1 MGSATAPFGDAVV
14 QMTSLLDPFK
24 SDPSGPPPQ
33 GPAPAVSVANL
44 TQRSVGIGGLVGLD
58 VRDGWQVGELKAIR
72 LDALVRY
79 DVWGDDPA
87 TAAQAATDI
96 NARLL
101 GARDTLRAEGVLK
114 LDLAAVE
121 PADYAD
127 SLSAWRVGAQYRVL
141 YEFPYKDTS
150 GAESLISRIPIGL
163 EPEDPA
169 DGLGEET
176 VVTDE
181 LVRWDKLRTP
191 LLVVRGPAS
200 VGALLVLATGSAPA
214 GTVTVTR
221 TSGDT
226 TTPPATFTSFDT
238 FLHNTAGP
246 QPEFHEAVIA
256 FTSVDEFL
264 VAIGS
269 AGSPVEL
276 GDWDEDTDLDEYR
289 PRSLPVVPR
298 LELPAA
304 HDRLEIAYGG
314 EKLDSSTV
322 IYLRATRG

>member
-1 MGSATAPFGDAVV
+1 MGTATAPFGDALA

-24 SDPSGPPPQ
+24 SDPASPPPA

-101 GARDTLRAEGVLK
+101 GARDTLRTNGVLK
-114 LDLAAVE
+114 LDLASVDA
-121 PADYAD
+121 ADFAA

-141 YEFPYKDTS
+141 YEFPYKDTG
-150 GAESLISRIPIGL
+150 GAESLISRIPIGV
-163 EPEDPA
+163 EPEDPT
-169 DGLGEET
+169 DGLGETT
-176 VVTDE
+176 VVTDD
-181 LVRWDKLRTP
+181 LVRWDKLLTP
-191 LLVVRGPAS
+191 PLVVRGPAS

-221 TSGDT
+221 TSGDAT
-226 TTPPATFTSFDT
+226 ALPATFTSFDT
-238 FLHNTAGP
+238 FLDNTAGP
-246 QPEFHEAVIA
+246 HPQLEEAVIA
-256 FTSVDEFL
+256 FTTVDEFL

-276 GDWDEDTDLDEYR
+276 GDGDKNVHVYR

-304 HDRLEIAYGG
+304 RDRLEIAYSG
-314 EKLDSSTV
+314 EQLDSSTV